1 MFKLSE
7 IVCQITEIKFLL
19 NLFPLY
25 KIKSE
30 GGRVRCFFFL
40 LFRLIL
46 HLSRKEAIFRHNYM
60 HEKKMFSNN
69 ALNNIYIVK
78 VKLPTAYKP
87 QPGTDLETFLIG
99 AQY

>member
-1 MFKLSE
+1 M
-7 IVCQITEIKFLL
+7 L

-30 GGRVRCFFFL
+30 EDRVCFFFL
-40 LFRLIL
+40 LFRLNL
-46 HLSRKEAIFRHNYM
+46 DLSRKESIFRHKDM

-78 VKLPTAYKP
+78 VKLPTAYRP
-87 QPGTDLETFLIG
+87 QPGTNLETFLIG